1 VTAIAST
8 ERRVPTRLVGPDVAR
23 AVALI
28 GVVFMN
34 YRGYLVIRGDTAS
47 TEGLSGVLHPW
58 VGPLSTRFAATF
70 VVVAGV
76 GVTLLMQ
83 RAIGD
88 AGAVRAARIRLLRR
102 GLALFVFGWWFD
114 EMWNGTILPYYGAL
128 FMLAA
133 LLFTAR
139 LRTLATTAAVAVLA
153 AAGIEWWR
161 YDRDVAGRPVEWLDA
176 SRWRG
181 GLVLDTFVNGTH
193 PLLPWLAFFC
203 AGMIVGRLLAEWWW
217 RPIAVVGGL
226 AAAGFAYVVSAAAE
240 VRGNARATHLAS
252 TDPFD
257 RGLLYSVAALGVAL
271 AAYAS
276 ISWAAERWPAHAATR
291 TLAAAGQLSLS
302 LYVAHALVFELL
314 VDRLRWVHPAGLD
327 VAVAFAI
334 AYWVIGL
341 AVAAMWQRRFGRGPA
356 ERLYR
361 WLGG

>member
-1 VTAIAST
+1 MAVVAAPRVT
-8 ERRVPTRLVGPDVAR
+8 TRLAGPDVVR

-34 YRGYLVIRGDTAS
+34 YRGYLVIRGDDAPTS
-47 TEGLSGVLHPW
+47 GLSGVLHPW

-70 VVVAGV
+70 VLVAGV
-76 GVTLLMQ
+76 GVTLLTQ

-88 AGAVRAARIRLLRR
+88 AARVSEHRLRLARR
-102 GLALFVFGWWFD
+102 GLALLVFGWWFD
-114 EMWNGTILPYYGAL
+114 EMWSGTILPYYGAL

-133 LLFTAR
+133 LMFTW
-139 LRTLATTAAVAVLA
+139 RTGYLLTTALVAVLA
-153 AAGIEWWR
+153 AAAFEWWR
-161 YDRDVAGRPVEWLDA
+161 FERALDGRPLEWLDA

-203 AGMIVGRLLAEWWW
+203 LGMVLGRVLHEWWC
-217 RPIAVVGGL
+217 RPMAIVGGL
-226 AAAGFAYVVSAAAE
+226 TVVGFAYVISDAAGA
-240 VRGNARATHLAS
+240 RGSSRASHLAS

-257 RGLLYSVAALGVAL
+257 RGVLYSAAALGVAL

-276 ISWAAERWPAHAATR
+276 ISWLAERRPEHPAVR

-302 LYVAHALVFELL
+302 LYIAHALVFELL
-314 VDRLRWVHPAGLD
+314 VDRLEWVRPAGLD
-327 VAVAFAI
+327 LAIVFATVYWALGLTVAVV
-334 AYWVIGL
+334 WL
-341 AVAAMWQRRFGRGPA
+341 RRFGRGPA
-356 ERLYR
+356 ERIYR